1 MSGLGEWAHKVR
13 PEHLKRD
20 AWLYVRQS
28 TLRQVVENT
37 ESTER
42 QYAMRERA
50 LALGWP
56 LERIHVIDSDL
67 GRSGAERDR
76 EGFQQLVA
84 EVSLGR
90 AGIVLGLE
98 VSRLARNSTDWH
110 RLLEICALSATL
122 ILDEDGLYDP
132 AHFNDRLLLGLK
144 GTMSEAELHVLR
156 ARLQGGVLNAARR
169 GELKMRLPIGFA
181 YDEAQRVILDPDPQ
195 IQGALRLL
203 FETFERTGSATAT
216 VKAFRRQGVK
226 FPTRPHAGPGKGQL
240 LWGELRVSQVLRI
253 LHNPRYAGAFAF
265 GRSRTRPDLQGHS
278 HTQKLPRDQWQIL
291 LPAVHAAYIDWER
304 FEANERQLREN
315 ARARGEER
323 RAGPA
328 REGIALL
335 QGIVLCAK
343 CGGRMTVRYMSQDQR
358 LIPHYMCQGEGIE
371 KAQPICQ
378 QIPGGGIDAA
388 VGELLLE
395 VVTPL
400 NLQVAL
406 AVEEELH
413 SRLAEA
419 DALRQAQVERA
430 RYEAELCR
438 RRYLRVDPDNRL
450 VADAL
455 EAQWNEALRAL
466 QAAQEDYERQHQSD
480 SEQLDEAQKGQIRAL
495 ADDFPRV
502 WRDPGTEQRE
512 RKRLLRLVIEDVT
525 LLKDEK
531 LHVHVRFRGGRTRT
545 LMLSRPRCSWELH
558 QTDPAVIEEIDRLL
572 EQCTTR
578 EVAEQLNER
587 GLHSGWARAFHSRMV
602 ERLRRDYGLKSRY
615 ERLRSAGM
623 LTLQEMAE
631 RLDVQPCTVKRWR
644 QQGRLTGHLYSDRH
658 DYLYEPPG
666 EDPPQKYHWQRKRRQ
681 QSQPLVSDQP
691 VEV

>member
-1 MSGLGEWAHKVR
+1 MSGFGEWAHKVR
-13 PEHLKRD
+13 PEHLRRD

-76 EGFQQLVA
+76 DGFQQLVA

-110 RLLEICALSATL
+110 RLLEICALADTL
-122 ILDEDGLYDP
+122 ILDEDGIYDP

-169 GELKMRLPIGFA
+169 GELKMRLPVGFA
-181 YDEAQRVILDPDPQ
+181 YDEAQRVILDPDQQ

-216 VKAFRRQGVK
+216 VKAFRQQGVK

-265 GRSRTRPDLQGHS
+265 GRSRTRPDLKGHS

-291 LPAVHAAYIDWER
+291 LPAMHAGYIDWER
-304 FEANERQLREN
+304 FEANERRLRDN
-315 ARARGEER
+315 AHARGEER
-323 RAGPA
+323 RAGPP
-328 REGIALL
+328 REGVALL
-335 QGIVLCAK
+335 QGIVLCGK
-343 CGGRMTVRYMSQDQR
+343 CGGRMTVRYMSQGQC

-371 KAQPICQ
+371 KAQSICQ

-388 VGELLLE
+388 VGEALLE

-400 NLQVAL
+400 NLEVAL

-419 DALRQAQVERA
+419 DSLRQAQVERA

-438 RRYLRVDPDNRL
+438 RRYLGVDPDNRL

-466 QAAQEDYERQHQSD
+466 QTAREDYERKHQAD
-480 SEQLDEAQKGQIRAL
+480 ARQLDEAQKAEIRAL
-495 ADDFPRV
+495 AENFPAV
-502 WRDPGTEQRE
+502 WRDPATEQRE

-525 LLKDEK
+525 LLKDEQ
-531 LHVHVRFRGGRTRT
+531 LHIHLRFRGGRTRT
-545 LMLSRPRCSWELH
+545 LRLARPQCSWELR
-558 QTDPAVIEEIDRLL
+558 QTDAAVIEEIDRLL
-572 EQCTTR
+572 DQCIPR
-578 EVAEQLNER
+578 EVAEQLNAQ
-587 GLHSGWARAFHSRMV
+587 GLHSGWGRPFHARMV
-602 ERLRRDYGLKSRY
+602 ERLRRDYGLESRY
-615 ERLRSAGM
+615 DRLRSTGM
-623 LTLQEMAE
+623 LTLTEMAE

-644 QQGRLTGHLYSDRH
+644 QQGRLEGHLYSDRH

-666 EDPPQKYHWQRKRRQ
+666 ESPPEKYHWQRGRRQ
-681 QSQPLVSDQP
+681 QSQPLVSDQL

>member
-1 MSGLGEWAHKVR
+1 MSGFGEGVHKVR
-13 PEHLKRD
+13 PEHLRRD

-67 GRSGAERDR
+67 GRSGAEHDR

-98 VSRLARNSTDWH
+98 VSRLARNSSDWH

-181 YDEAQRVILDPDPQ
+181 YDEAQGVILDPDPQ
-195 IQGALRLL
+195 IQGALHLL
-203 FETFERTGSATAT
+203 FEAFERTGSATAT
-216 VKAFRRQGVK
+216 IKAFRQQGVK
-226 FPTRPHAGPGKGQL
+226 FPTRPHAGPAKGQL

-253 LHNPRYAGAFAF
+253 LHNPRYAGAFVF
-265 GRSRTRPDLQGHS
+265 GRSRTRADLEGHS
-278 HTQKLPRDQWQIL
+278 HTQKLPREQWQIL
-291 LPAVHAAYIDWER
+291 LPGVHAGYIDWER
-304 FEANERQLREN
+304 FEANERRLREN
-315 ARARGEER
+315 AGARGEER
-323 RAGPA
+323 RAGPP
-328 REGIALL
+328 REGVALL

-343 CGGRMTVRYMSQDQR
+343 CGARMTVRYISQGGK

-371 KAQPICQ
+371 EGRPICQ

-388 VGELLLE
+388 MGELLLE

-406 AVEEELH
+406 AVEEELRC
-413 SRLAEA
+413 RLAEA
-419 DALRQAQVERA
+419 DALRQAQVQRA

-438 RRYLRVDPDNRL
+438 RRYLQVDPDNRL
-450 VADAL
+450 VADVL

-466 QAAQEDYERQHQSD
+466 QAAQEDYERQHQRD
-480 SEQLDEAQKGQIRAL
+480 AEQLDETQKAQIRAL
-495 ADDFPRV
+495 AEDFPRV
-502 WRDPGTEQRE
+502 WRDRATAQRE

-525 LLKDEK
+525 LLKEEE

-545 LMLSRPRCSWELH
+545 LMLPRPRCSWELH
-558 QTDPAVIEEIDRLL
+558 QTDPAVIQEIDRLL
-572 EQCTTR
+572 DQHTPR
-578 EVAEQLNER
+578 EVAERLNAQGR
-587 GLHSGWARAFHSRMV
+587 QSGWGRPFHVRLV
-602 ERLRRDYGLKSRY
+602 ERLCRDYGLKSRY
-615 ERLRSAGM
+615 ERLRLAGM
-623 LTLQEMAE
+623 LTVAE
-631 RLDVQPCTVKRWR
+631 VAQQLDVTPDSVKRWR
-644 QQGRLTGHLYSDRH
+644 RQGRLKAHRFSDRK
-658 DYLYEPPG
+658 DYLLEPPG
-666 EDPPQKYHWQRKRRQ
+666 EHPPQKYHWQRTRRPR
-681 QSQPLVSDQP
+681 SQPLVSDQP
-691 VEV
+691 MEV